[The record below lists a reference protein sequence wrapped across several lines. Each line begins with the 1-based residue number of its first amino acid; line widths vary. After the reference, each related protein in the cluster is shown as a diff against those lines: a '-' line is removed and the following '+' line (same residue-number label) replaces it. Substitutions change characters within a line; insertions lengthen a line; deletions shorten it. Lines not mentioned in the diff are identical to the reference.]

1 MPDPSTSSGS
11 PPEDSGR
18 TPAYSP
24 RHPFPAPR
32 VDGCRLTPPDAPKDT
47 HHHVI
52 SLAGSGIAYRP
63 GDALGVW
70 PRNPEALVDAILA
83 RLGATGSEPV
93 ATARAGQV
101 PLREALAAH
110 WDLALPS
117 RRLLEALLALGAER
131 FRPLLAKG
139 GEALLHQYLRAWDA
153 AHDVLDVLNDAPEVR
168 PSAAALAE
176 AMRALQPRLYSIAS
190 SERVHPGEAHLLV
203 LTLRYLSLGRTRL
216 GVGSGFINERW
227 PLGQPAPVYVQDAQK
242 HFAMPA
248 DPSTP
253 MIMIGP
259 GTGLAPFRGFLE
271 ERQAAGASGRNWLFF
286 GEQSRAWGFYYE
298 QELAEWQRR
307 GLVRL
312 DLAFSRDQPHKI
324 YVQHRMRQRAGEF
337 YAWMEEGAEIFI
349 CGDKERMAADVQRE
363 LHTIVETQGGR
374 TPAQALEYVAALKKS
389 KRLKLDVY

>member
-1 MPDPSTSSGS
+1 MAGRRPIRRATPSRRRASTAAASPPRTPRRTRTTTSSRS
-11 PPEDSGR
+11 PD
-18 TPAYSP
+18 
-24 RHPFPAPR
+24 
-32 VDGCRLTPPDAPKDT
+32 
-47 HHHVI
+47 
-52 SLAGSGIAYRP
+52 SGIAYRP

-83 RLGATGSEPV
+83 RIGATGSEPV

-139 GEALLHQYLRAWDA
+139 SEALLTQYLRAWDA

-168 PSAAALAE
+168 PSAPALAE

-190 SERVHPGEAHLLV
+190 SERAHPGEAHLLV
-203 LTLRYLSLGRTRL
+203 LTLRYQSLGRTRL

-271 ERQAAGASGRNWLFF
+271 ERRAAGASGRNWLFF

-298 QELAEWQRR
+298 QELTEWQRPWPGPARPRVLARSTAQDLRPASDARTRAASSTR
-307 GLVRL
+307 GWR
-312 DLAFSRDQPHKI
+312 
-324 YVQHRMRQRAGEF
+324 RARRSSSAATRN
-337 YAWMEEGAEIFI
+337 AWRPTSSANSTRSS
-349 CGDKERMAADVQRE
+349 KRKA
-363 LHTIVETQGGR
+363 
-374 TPAQALEYVAALKKS
+374 AALRHRRWNTS
-389 KRLKLDVY
+389 RR